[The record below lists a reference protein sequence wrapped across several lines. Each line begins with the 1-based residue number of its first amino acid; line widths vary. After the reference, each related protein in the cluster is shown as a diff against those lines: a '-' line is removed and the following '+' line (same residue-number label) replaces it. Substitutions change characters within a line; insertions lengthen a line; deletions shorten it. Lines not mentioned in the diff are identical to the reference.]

1 MARILWHHIL
11 ARNSSGISYR
21 MLGNGWQQKMRRKH
35 NAGKCNDNEFHRF
48 TDWRRQM
55 VCNTWIPCP
64 QLFSGRNNANRQDPV
79 KHQIESPFGLLNVTQ
94 QDGQVIYNH
103 NTIVWGNITSK
114 TSSSTTLFH
123 GQAYLEVAHPDIDI
137 STSRL
142 VDTQRQVE
150 ISFHNIP
157 DQYNVELSPAFSV
170 VGMPKT
176 FLLFPRNTTN
186 ALYKVYKNII
196 ILCNDTQKAESQL
209 CKDTLTFKFKWD
221 RHHQL
226 KRSIK
231 NEIKFLSK
239 EDEEYTEGILLYSIS
254 YAWGNYNS

>member
-1 MARILWHHIL
+1 MQESATTMSFI
-11 ARNSSGISYR
+11 ASPTGE
-21 MLGNGWQQKMRRKH
+21 
-35 NAGKCNDNEFHRF
+35 GKWYATREYHALNCLVEEITLRH
-48 TDWRRQM
+48 
-55 VCNTWIPCP
+55 
-64 QLFSGRNNANRQDPV
+64 DPV

-114 TSSSTTLFH
+114 TSSVTTLFH

-157 DQYNVELSPAFSV
+157 DQYNVELSPVFSV
-170 VGMPKT
+170 GGMPKT
-176 FLLFPRNTTN
+176 FLQFPMNTTN

-209 CKDTLTFKFKWD
+209 CKDTLTLKVKWD

-231 NEIKFLSK
+231 NQIKFLSK
-239 EDEEYTEGILLYSIS
+239 EDEELTEGKRLYSIS
-254 YAWGNYNS
+254 YTWGTITLKDEVDLTTNYLPGTIKSLQKLYMFYSPNPMYN